1 MAHDSAAVGDR
12 VQRDAILVVEADE
25 EERERLGSWL
35 EEAGYDVALC
45 PGPSGPDYTCVGSRG
60 GICPLVEDADV
71 VVLDMSL
78 ESEAFMQG
86 TAADEL
92 LDLYLDTGRHVVAL
106 GSHAGP
112 DPFAEEVVVKLG
124 RHPSREE
131 LVDLVRV
138 LTAGSRPRAPRASPE
153 RPI

>member
-1 MAHDSAAVGDR
+1 MADDTAPVGDR
-12 VQRDAILVVEADE
+12 VQRSAILVVEADA
-25 EERERLGSWL
+25 EERERLGAWL
-35 EEAGYDVALC
+35 EGAGFDVALC
-45 PGPSGPDYTCVGSRG
+45 PGPSGPDYTCLGSRE
-60 GICPLVEDADV
+60 GICPLVEDADI

-92 LDLYLDTGRHVVAL
+92 LDLYLDTGRHVIAL

-112 DPFAEEVVVKLG
+112 DPFTEDVVVKLG

-131 LVDLVRV
+131 LVDTIRV
-138 LTAGSRPRAPRASPE
+138 LTPE
-153 RPI
+153 RPHGSQASSGAD